1 MRNPVCV
8 GASLL
13 AIRSEAISP
22 ASGLLWEMAS
32 GRSPD
37 EIRER
42 SISAPDCIRATR
54 KSLCK
59 PVTIGEEVLGQARL
73 LAARLR
79 LPVVAPAHM
88 RRQRHEDRL
97 GTPAGLQAEQG
108 AAVEHQVGFH
118 VATTT
123 EGLELAL
130 AFAEGG
136 QLAALHDGQVGL
148 QIGITDGAHE
158 GEAGVEV
165 PFVEVVEEQP
175 ADAAWLTAVL
185 EVEIAV
191 APGLELRIDLGTE
204 RRAGVT
210 GQDRKST

>member
-1 MRNPVCV
+1 
-8 GASLL
+8 
-13 AIRSEAISP
+13 
-22 ASGLLWEMAS
+22 
-32 GRSPD
+32 
-37 EIRER
+37 
-42 SISAPDCIRATR
+42 
-54 KSLCK
+54 
-59 PVTIGEEVLGQARL
+59 
-73 LAARLR
+73 
-79 LPVVAPAHM
+79 
-88 RRQRHEDRL
+88 EDRL

-108 AAVEHQVGFH
+108 AAVEHQVEFH

-130 AFAEGG
+130 ALAEGG

-175 ADAAWLTAVL
+175 ADAARLTAVL

-210 GQDRKST
+210 GHLMPVHAVFLVAVVGRQVEAATEPPDRLFT